1 MTSADPNAVR
11 GLAFLEQTY
20 PAGAAA
26 LRRALGDAAPDLLNL
41 AASTAFDAL
50 YSRDGLP
57 KRERQAATLG
67 ALIALGAWPQF
78 KIHVGIARGLGFT
91 RDEVLEICLQTA
103 PYAGFPAAINAT
115 LAALEVFEPPAEE
128 AG

>member
-1 MTSADPNAVR
+1 MTTMDESARR
-11 GLAFLEQTY
+11 GLAFLEETY

-26 LRRALGDAAPDLLNL
+26 LRKALGDPAPALLNL

-50 YSRDGLP
+50 YTRDDLP

-67 ALIALGAWPQF
+67 ALAALGAWPQF
-78 KIHVGIARGLGFT
+78 KIHVGLARGLGFS
-91 RDEVLEICLQTA
+91 REEILAICLQVA

-115 LAALEVFEPPAEE
+115 LAAVEVLDADR
-128 AG
+128 AA

>member
-1 MTSADPNAVR
+1 MANAKPDATR
-11 GLAFLEQTY
+11 GLAFLEETY

-26 LRRALGDAAPDLLNL
+26 LRRALGDTAPDLLNL

-57 KRERQAATLG
+57 KRERQATTLG
-67 ALIALGAWPQF
+67 ALAALGAWPQF
-78 KIHVGIARGLGFT
+78 KIHVGLAQGLGFT
-91 RDEVLEICLQTA
+91 RDEILEICLQTA

-115 LAALEVFEPPAEE
+115 LAAIEVLDDN
-128 AG
+128 